1 MSTRFEWDPAKE
13 RANRR
18 KHGLDFKFATRAF
31 ADPLSVLIQ
40 DRVEGGELRW
50 RTIGMVAG
58 GVIVVV
64 AHSIEDEHSG
74 GEMIRI
80 ISARS
85 ATRSERKRYEE
96 ERRRYL

>member
-18 KHGLDFKFATRAF
+18 KHGLDFRFATRAF
-31 ADPLSVLIQ
+31 ADPLAVVVQ
-40 DRVEGGELRW
+40 DRIEGGELRW
-50 RTIGMVAG
+50 RTTGMVG
-58 GVIVVV
+58 GGIVVVV
-64 AHSIEDEHSG
+64 AHSIEDDDPR
-74 GEMIRI
+74 GEVIRI

-85 ATRSERKRYEE
+85 ATRSERRRYEE